1 MNATLESA
9 TENSMVHVVAAALVD
24 AEGRVLLAQRPPGKH
39 LAGYW
44 EFPGGKVEAGEPPVD
59 ALRREIREEIGV
71 DIGDA
76 QRLIA
81 IPWHYSNK
89 SILLDVYRVDEFH
102 GVPHSCEG
110 QDLKWVPLL
119 SLDPDEMP
127 AADHPVIHALHLP
140 ETCLVTPEPGDDDT
154 AFLERLDAA
163 LDRGVRL
170 VQLRAKTLPDARLI
184 PLAREAL
191 RRVRLAGGQLLVNAR
206 FDLVEELGLDG
217 VHLTAA
223 QLRALDERPLS
234 RQRWV
239 AASCHDLDEL
249 ALAHKLNVDFVAFGP
264 VAATASHPQAKPVGW
279 DAFARFCAAS
289 TVPVYALG
297 GMQAED
303 ADRARMLGGQGIAAI
318 SALW

>member
-1 MNATLESA
+1 MNATLDAES
-9 TENSMVHVVAAALVD
+9 TTGMIHVVAAALVD

-44 EFPGGKVEAGEPPVD
+44 EFPGGKVEPGEDPID

-71 DIGDA
+71 DIGEA
-76 QRLIA
+76 TRLIA
-81 IPWHYSNK
+81 VPWRYTGK
-89 SILLDVYRVDEFH
+89 TILLDVYRVDEFH

-110 QDLKWVPLL
+110 QPLKWMPLL

-140 ETCLVTPEPGDDDT
+140 PTYLVTPEPGDDAA
-154 AFLERLDAA
+154 AFLDRLDAA

-170 VQLRAKTLPDARLI
+170 VQLRAKALDDAHLL

-191 RRVRLAGGQLLVNAR
+191 RRVRAAGGQLLINGR

-223 QLRALDERPLS
+223 QLRQLDERPLS
-234 RQRWV
+234 RTRWV
-239 AASCHDLDEL
+239 AASCHNLEEL
-249 ALAHKLNVDFVAFGP
+249 ALAQKIDVDFIAFAP
-264 VAATASHPQAKPVGW
+264 VAATASHPGAMPVGW

-289 TVPVYALG
+289 TAPVYALG
-297 GMQAED
+297 GMRQDDVE
-303 ADRARMLGGQGIAAI
+303 RARALGGQGIAAI

>member
-1 MNATLESA
+1 MNATLETAPA
-9 TENSMVHVVAAALVD
+9 TDMIHVVAAALVD

-44 EFPGGKVEAGEPPVD
+44 EFPGGKVEPDESPLA

-71 DIGDA
+71 DVGDA

-81 IPWHYSNK
+81 IPWRYPGK
-89 SILLDVYRVDEFH
+89 TILLDVYRVDEFH

-110 QDLKWVPLL
+110 QPLKWVPLT

-140 ETCLVTPEPGDDDT
+140 PTYLVTPEPGTDEA
-154 AFLERLDAA
+154 AFLDRLDAA

-170 VQLRAKTLPDARLI
+170 VQLRAKALDDARLQ

-191 RRVRLAGGQLLVNAR
+191 RRVRAAGGQLLINGR

-217 VHLTAA
+217 VHLTSA
-223 QLRALDERPLS
+223 QLRRLDERPLS
-234 RQRWV
+234 RLRWV
-239 AASCHDLDEL
+239 AASCHDAEEL
-249 ALAHKLNVDFVAFGP
+249 ALAQKLDVDFVVFGP
-264 VAATASHPQAKPVGW
+264 VAATASHPGATPVGW
-279 DAFARFCAAS
+279 DAFERFCAAS
-289 TVPVYALG
+289 TMPVYALG
-297 GMQAED
+297 GMREHD
-303 ADRARMLGGQGIAAI
+303 IDRARVLGGQGVAAI
-318 SALW
+318 SGLW